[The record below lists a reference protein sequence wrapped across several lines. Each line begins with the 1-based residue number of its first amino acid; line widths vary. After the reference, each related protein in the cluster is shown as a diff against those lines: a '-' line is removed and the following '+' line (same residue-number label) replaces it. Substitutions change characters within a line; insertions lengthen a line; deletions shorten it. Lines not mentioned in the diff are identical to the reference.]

1 VRTHQLH
8 LRLGL
13 PAEGGSVADDL
24 DRERLAV
31 LASDLEDLAEGAAAE
46 VAENL
51 VALAVGR
58 GDDVGHRHD
67 QVALLIVRATEQ
79 QTGRKTARQ
88 AGGRAHARRSEPWGA
103 MFAAS
108 CAAACRGPH
117 SVRLV
122 VVVAV
127 WPQTWPW
134 RILPTREESAGPK
147 KPGGEEAG
155 GCPGMQGIREA
166 HFVSSACHSPVGDSL

>member
-1 VRTHQLH
+1 MHQLH

-79 QTGRKTARQ
+79 QTGRKTAR
-88 AGGRAHARRSEPWGA
+88 AGRRAGA
-103 MFAAS
+103 CTPIRTVGS
-108 CAAACRGPH
+108 HVCGELRGG
-117 SVRLV
+117 
-122 VVVAV
+122 
-127 WPQTWPW
+127 
-134 RILPTREESAGPK
+134 LPRPA
-147 KPGGEEAG
+147 
-155 GCPGMQGIREA
+155 
-166 HFVSSACHSPVGDSL
+166 